1 MTSIFATNQFLIIG
15 LFLLALVGLMM
26 LVRRFKDPI
35 ASQLGGQRRIRLIED
50 TSIGAGDRIKLVMI
64 DQVSYAIVTSK
75 GQQPVV
81 LTLEEAATAAGK
93 SAAASKPATPARPP
107 AAPDT
112 ANETTALQQPFLQ
125 AMKKARLRNPLLGLD
140 K

>member
-64 DQVSYAIVTSK
+64 DQVPYAIVTSK

-81 LTLEEAATAAGK
+81 ITLEEAATAAGK
-93 SAAASKPATPARPP
+93 SAAASKPATPAGPP

-112 ANETTALQQPFLQ
+112 ANETAALQQPFLQ